1 MRWSLLTLLLKAIEQ
16 NNDFAFVK
24 YKEHPK
30 DVASI
35 FDTQLIQTIPY
46 EFNKL
51 LGKPVLGF
59 EQEKSI
65 LDFLLLFFL
74 QGVHECLKVTAV
86 CKYSPFHGTKISKL
100 PNHATIG
107 WIFQ

>member
-51 LGKPVLGF
+51 LGSLSWVLS
-59 EQEKSI
+59 KR
-65 LDFLLLFFL
+65 
-74 QGVHECLKVTAV
+74 
-86 CKYSPFHGTKISKL
+86 SPY
-100 PNHATIG
+100 
-107 WIFQ
+107 WIFSCSFSFKVFMNASK